1 MIDVVIIGGGAS
13 GMMAALSAGRQGY
26 KILLIEKN
34 NKLGKKILATGNG
47 RCNFTNVFASSKDYN
62 SDFVLGAFNVL
73 SVDDTIKLFDDLG
86 LMKLEEGQG
95 RCYPASEQAQSIMDV
110 IEEEL
115 TRLHVDILYEKEV
128 RLVTKNNGLFKLD
141 LTDSSS
147 LISKNVIVATG
158 GISLPQSGSTG
169 DGYTIAKTFGHSITS
184 LVPSL
189 TRLKLKHKYLKEM
202 SGVRFTNNLKLISDN
217 QVIYEVYD
225 DVIFNKTGISGLGIL
240 SLSKYANF
248 SVNNNKKTT
257 VVVRLVD
264 SNEDTLLNRFNTLSY
279 KTAFKSLVGLIN
291 KKLIIPVL
299 EEAGIKNYDKAVS
312 TLNKHEINKLIKILL
327 GFEFEV
333 IGSDGFDDAQVTSGG
348 VSLEEVNKT
357 TLESLIVEGLYFTG
371 EVLDID
377 GKSGGYNLQ
386 WAWSSGYLAGLLKKE
401 ISKHV

>member
-1 MIDVVIIGGGAS
+1 MVIIGGGAS

-26 KILLIEKN
+26 KTLLIEKN

-62 SDFVLGAFNVL
+62 SDFVLGALSVL
-73 SVDDTIKLFDDLG
+73 SVKDTLKLFDDLG

-115 TRLHVDILYEKEV
+115 KRLKVEILYEKEV

-141 LTDSSS
+141 FTDSSS

-189 TRLKLKHKYLKEM
+189 TRLKLKHQYLNEM

-217 QVIYEVYD
+217 QVIDEVYD

-240 SLSKYANF
+240 SLSKQANF
-248 SVNNNKKTT
+248 SVNANKKTT

-264 SNEDTLLNRFNTLSY
+264 SNQETLLKRFNRLSY
-279 KTAFKSLVGLIN
+279 KTVFNGLVGLIN

-299 EEAGIKNYDKAVS
+299 EEAGIKNYNRAVS
-312 TLNKHEINKLIKILL
+312 SLNKQEVKKLIKILL

-348 VSLEEVNKT
+348 VNLEEVNKT
-357 TLESLIVEGLYFTG
+357 TLESLLVEGLYFTG

-386 WAWSSGYLAGLLKKE
+386 WAWSSGFLAGLLKKE
-401 ISKHV
+401 IDKNV

>member
-1 MIDVVIIGGGAS
+1 MVIIGGGAS

-26 KILLIEKN
+26 KTLLIEKN

-62 SDFVLGAFNVL
+62 SDFVLGALSVL
-73 SVDDTIKLFDDLG
+73 SVKDTLKLFDDLG
-86 LMKLEEGQG
+86 LMKLEEGKG

-115 TRLHVDILYEKEV
+115 KRLKVEILYEKEV

-141 LTDSSS
+141 FTDSSS

-189 TRLKLKHKYLKEM
+189 TRLKLKHQYLNEM

-217 QVIYEVYD
+217 QVIDEVYD

-240 SLSKYANF
+240 SLSKQANF
-248 SVNNNKKTT
+248 SVNANKKTT

-264 SNEDTLLNRFNTLSY
+264 SNEETLLKRFNRLSY
-279 KTAFKSLVGLIN
+279 KTVFNGLVGLIN

-299 EEAGIKNYDKAVS
+299 EEAGIKNYNRAVS
-312 TLNKHEINKLIKILL
+312 SLNKQEVKKLIKILL

-348 VSLEEVNKT
+348 VNLEEVNKT
-357 TLESLIVEGLYFTG
+357 TLESLLVEGLYFTG

-401 ISKHV
+401 IDKNV

>member
-1 MIDVVIIGGGAS
+1 MVIIGGGAS

-26 KILLIEKN
+26 KTLLIEKN

-62 SDFVLGAFNVL
+62 SDFVLGALSVL
-73 SVDDTIKLFDDLG
+73 SVKDTLKLFDDLG

-115 TRLHVDILYEKEV
+115 KRLKVEILYEKEV

-141 LTDSSS
+141 FTDSSS
-147 LISKNVIVATG
+147 LISKNVIVSTG

-189 TRLKLKHKYLKEM
+189 TRLKLKHQYLNEM

-217 QVIYEVYD
+217 QVIDEVYD

-240 SLSKYANF
+240 SLSKQANF
-248 SVNNNKKTT
+248 SVNANKKTT

-264 SNEDTLLNRFNTLSY
+264 SNEETLLKRFNRLSY
-279 KTAFKSLVGLIN
+279 KTVFNGLVGLIN

-299 EEAGIKNYDKAVS
+299 EEAGIKNYNRAVS
-312 TLNKHEINKLIKILL
+312 SLNKQEVKKLIKILL

-348 VSLEEVNKT
+348 INLEEVNKT
-357 TLESLIVEGLYFTG
+357 TLESLLVEGLYFTG

-401 ISKHV
+401 IDKNV

>member
-1 MIDVVIIGGGAS
+1 
-13 GMMAALSAGRQGY
+13 
-26 KILLIEKN
+26 
-34 NKLGKKILATGNG
+34 
-47 RCNFTNVFASSKDYN
+47 
-62 SDFVLGAFNVL
+62 
-73 SVDDTIKLFDDLG
+73 
-86 LMKLEEGQG
+86 
-95 RCYPASEQAQSIMDV
+95 MDV

-115 TRLHVDILYEKEV
+115 KRLKVEILYEKEV

-141 LTDSSS
+141 FTDSSS

-189 TRLKLKHKYLKEM
+189 TRLKLKHQYLNEM

-217 QVIYEVYD
+217 QVIDEVYD

-240 SLSKYANF
+240 SLSKQANF
-248 SVNNNKKTT
+248 SVNANKKTT

-264 SNEDTLLNRFNTLSY
+264 SNEETLLKRFNRLSY
-279 KTAFKSLVGLIN
+279 KTVFNGLVGLIN

-299 EEAGIKNYDKAVS
+299 EEAGIKNYNRAVS
-312 TLNKHEINKLIKILL
+312 SLNKQEVKKLIKILL

-348 VSLEEVNKT
+348 VNLEEVNKT
-357 TLESLIVEGLYFTG
+357 TLESLLVEGLYFTG

-401 ISKHV
+401 IDKNV

>member
-1 MIDVVIIGGGAS
+1 MVIIGGGAS

-26 KILLIEKN
+26 KTLLIEKN

-62 SDFVLGAFNVL
+62 SDFVLGALSVL
-73 SVDDTIKLFDDLG
+73 SVKDTLKLFDDLG

-115 TRLHVDILYEKEV
+115 KRLKVEILYEKEV
-128 RLVTKNNGLFKLD
+128 RLVTKNSGLFKLD
-141 LTDSSS
+141 FTDSSS

-189 TRLKLKHKYLKEM
+189 TRLKLKHQYLNEM

-217 QVIYEVYD
+217 QVIDEVYD

-240 SLSKYANF
+240 SLSKQANF
-248 SVNNNKKTT
+248 SVNANKKTT

-264 SNEDTLLNRFNTLSY
+264 SNEETLLKRFNRLSY
-279 KTAFKSLVGLIN
+279 KTVFNGLVGLIN

-299 EEAGIKNYDKAVS
+299 EEAGIKNYNRAVS
-312 TLNKHEINKLIKILL
+312 SLNKQEVKKLIKILL

-348 VSLEEVNKT
+348 VNLEEVNKT
-357 TLESLIVEGLYFTG
+357 TLESLLVEGLYFTG

-401 ISKHV
+401 IVKNV

>member
-1 MIDVVIIGGGAS
+1 MVIIGGGAS

-26 KILLIEKN
+26 KTLLIEKN

-62 SDFVLGAFNVL
+62 SDFVLGALSVL
-73 SVDDTIKLFDDLG
+73 SVKDTLKLFDDLG
-86 LMKLEEGQG
+86 LMKHEEGQG

-115 TRLHVDILYEKEV
+115 KRLKVEILYEKEV

-141 LTDSSS
+141 FTDSSS

-169 DGYTIAKTFGHSITS
+169 DGYTIAKMFGHSITS

-189 TRLKLKHKYLKEM
+189 TRLKLKHQYLNEM

-217 QVIYEVYD
+217 QVIDEVYD

-240 SLSKYANF
+240 SLSKQANF
-248 SVNNNKKTT
+248 SVNANKKTT

-264 SNEDTLLNRFNTLSY
+264 SNEETLLKRFNRLSY
-279 KTAFKSLVGLIN
+279 KTVFNGLVGLIN

-299 EEAGIKNYDKAVS
+299 EEAGIKNYNRAVS
-312 TLNKHEINKLIKILL
+312 SLNKQEVKKLIKILL

-348 VSLEEVNKT
+348 VNLEEVNKT
-357 TLESLIVEGLYFTG
+357 TLESLLVEGLYFTG

-401 ISKHV
+401 IDKNV

>member
-1 MIDVVIIGGGAS
+1 MVIIGGGAS

-26 KILLIEKN
+26 KTLLIEKN

-62 SDFVLGAFNVL
+62 SDFVLGALSVL
-73 SVDDTIKLFDDLG
+73 SVKDTLKLFDDLG

-115 TRLHVDILYEKEV
+115 KRLKVEILYEKEV

-141 LTDSSS
+141 FTDSSS

-169 DGYTIAKTFGHSITS
+169 DGYMIAKTFGHSITS

-189 TRLKLKHKYLKEM
+189 TRLKLKHQYLNEM

-217 QVIYEVYD
+217 QVIDEVYD

-240 SLSKYANF
+240 SLSKQANF
-248 SVNNNKKTT
+248 SVNANKKTT

-264 SNEDTLLNRFNTLSY
+264 SNEETLLKRFNRLSY
-279 KTAFKSLVGLIN
+279 KTVFNGLVGLIN

-299 EEAGIKNYDKAVS
+299 EEAGIKNYNRAVS
-312 TLNKHEINKLIKILL
+312 SLNKQEVKKLIKILL

-348 VSLEEVNKT
+348 VNLEEVNKT
-357 TLESLIVEGLYFTG
+357 TLESLLVEGLYFTG

-401 ISKHV
+401 IDKNV

>member
-1 MIDVVIIGGGAS
+1 VVIIGGGAS

-26 KILLIEKN
+26 KTLLIEKN

-62 SDFVLGAFNVL
+62 SDFVLGALSVL
-73 SVDDTIKLFDDLG
+73 SVKDTLKLFDDLG

-115 TRLHVDILYEKEV
+115 KRLKVEILYEKEV

-141 LTDSSS
+141 FTDSSS

-189 TRLKLKHKYLKEM
+189 TRLKLKHQYLNEM

-217 QVIYEVYD
+217 QVIDEVYD

-240 SLSKYANF
+240 SLSKQANF
-248 SVNNNKKTT
+248 SVNANKKTT

-264 SNEDTLLNRFNTLSY
+264 SNEETLLKRFNRLAY
-279 KTAFKSLVGLIN
+279 KTVFNGLVGLIN

-299 EEAGIKNYDKAVS
+299 EEAGIKNYNRAVS
-312 TLNKHEINKLIKILL
+312 SLNKQEVKKLIKILL

-348 VSLEEVNKT
+348 VNLEEVNKT
-357 TLESLIVEGLYFTG
+357 TLESLLVEGLYFTG

-401 ISKHV
+401 IVKNV

>member
-1 MIDVVIIGGGAS
+1 MVIIGGGAS

-26 KILLIEKN
+26 KTLLIEKN

-62 SDFVLGAFNVL
+62 SDFVLGALSVL
-73 SVDDTIKLFDDLG
+73 SVKDTLKLFDDLG

-115 TRLHVDILYEKEV
+115 KRLKVEILYEKEV

-141 LTDSSS
+141 FTDSSS

-189 TRLKLKHKYLKEM
+189 TRLKLKHQYLNEM

-217 QVIYEVYD
+217 QVIDEVYD

-240 SLSKYANF
+240 SLSKQANF
-248 SVNNNKKTT
+248 SVNANKKTT

-264 SNEDTLLNRFNTLSY
+264 SNEETLLKRFNRLSY
-279 KTAFKSLVGLIN
+279 KTVFNGLVGLIN

-299 EEAGIKNYDKAVS
+299 EEAGIKNYNRAVS
-312 TLNKHEINKLIKILL
+312 SLNKQEVKKLIKILL

-348 VSLEEVNKT
+348 VNLEEVNKT
-357 TLESLIVEGLYFTG
+357 TLESLLVEGLYFTG

-386 WAWSSGYLAGLLKKE
+386 WAWSSGFLAGLLKKE
-401 ISKHV
+401 IDKNV

>member
-1 MIDVVIIGGGAS
+1 MVIIGGGAS

-26 KILLIEKN
+26 KTLLIEKN

-62 SDFVLGAFNVL
+62 SDFVLGALSVL
-73 SVDDTIKLFDDLG
+73 SVKDTLKLFDDLG

-115 TRLHVDILYEKEV
+115 KRLKVEILYEKEV

-141 LTDSSS
+141 FTDSSS

-169 DGYTIAKTFGHSITS
+169 DGYMIAKTFGHSITS

-189 TRLKLKHKYLKEM
+189 TRLKLKHQYLNEM

-217 QVIYEVYD
+217 QVIDEVYD

-240 SLSKYANF
+240 SLSKQANF
-248 SVNNNKKTT
+248 SVNANKKTT

-264 SNEDTLLNRFNTLSY
+264 SNEETLLKRFNRLAY
-279 KTAFKSLVGLIN
+279 KTVFNGLVGLIN

-299 EEAGIKNYDKAVS
+299 EEAGIKNYNRAVS
-312 TLNKHEINKLIKILL
+312 SLNKQEVKKLIKILL

-348 VSLEEVNKT
+348 VNLEEVNKT
-357 TLESLIVEGLYFTG
+357 TLESLLVEGLYFTG

-401 ISKHV
+401 IDKNV

>member
-1 MIDVVIIGGGAS
+1 MVIIGGGAS

-26 KILLIEKN
+26 KTLLIEKN

-62 SDFVLGAFNVL
+62 SDFVLGALSVL
-73 SVDDTIKLFDDLG
+73 SVKDTLKLFDDLG

-115 TRLHVDILYEKEV
+115 KRLKVEILYEKEV

-141 LTDSSS
+141 FTDSSS

-189 TRLKLKHKYLKEM
+189 TRLKLKHQYLNEM

-217 QVIYEVYD
+217 QVIDEVYD

-240 SLSKYANF
+240 SLSKQANF
-248 SVNNNKKTT
+248 SVNANKKTT

-264 SNEDTLLNRFNTLSY
+264 SNEETLLKRFNRLSY
-279 KTAFKSLVGLIN
+279 KTVFNGLVGLIN

-299 EEAGIKNYDKAVS
+299 EEAGIKNYNRAVS
-312 TLNKHEINKLIKILL
+312 SLNKQEVKKLIKILL

-348 VSLEEVNKT
+348 VNLEEVNKT
-357 TLESLIVEGLYFTG
+357 TLESLLVEGLYFTG

-401 ISKHV
+401 IDKNV

>member
-1 MIDVVIIGGGAS
+1 MVIIGGGAS

-26 KILLIEKN
+26 KTLLIEKN

-62 SDFVLGAFNVL
+62 SDFVLGALSVL
-73 SVDDTIKLFDDLG
+73 SVKDTLKLFDDLG

-115 TRLHVDILYEKEV
+115 KRLKVEILYEKEV

-141 LTDSSS
+141 FTDSSS

-169 DGYTIAKTFGHSITS
+169 DGYTIAKMFGHSITS

-189 TRLKLKHKYLKEM
+189 TRLKLKHQYLNEM

-217 QVIYEVYD
+217 QVIDEVYD

-240 SLSKYANF
+240 SLSKQANF
-248 SVNNNKKTT
+248 SVNANKKTT

-264 SNEDTLLNRFNTLSY
+264 SNEETLLKRFNRLSY
-279 KTAFKSLVGLIN
+279 KTVFNGLVGLIN

-299 EEAGIKNYDKAVS
+299 EEAGIKNYNRAVS
-312 TLNKHEINKLIKILL
+312 SLNKQEVKKLIKILL

-348 VSLEEVNKT
+348 INLEEVNKT
-357 TLESLIVEGLYFTG
+357 TLESLLVEGLYFTG

-401 ISKHV
+401 IDKNV

>member
-1 MIDVVIIGGGAS
+1 
-13 GMMAALSAGRQGY
+13 MMAALSAGRQGY
-26 KILLIEKN
+26 KTLLIEKN

-62 SDFVLGAFNVL
+62 SDFVLGALSVL
-73 SVDDTIKLFDDLG
+73 SVKDTLKLFDDLG

-115 TRLHVDILYEKEV
+115 KRLKVEILYEKEV

-141 LTDSSS
+141 FTDSSS

-189 TRLKLKHKYLKEM
+189 TRLKLKHQYLNEM

-217 QVIYEVYD
+217 QVIDEVYD

-240 SLSKYANF
+240 SLSKQANF
-248 SVNNNKKTT
+248 SVNANKKTT

-264 SNEDTLLNRFNTLSY
+264 SNEETLLKRFNRLSY
-279 KTAFKSLVGLIN
+279 KTVFNGLVGLIN

-299 EEAGIKNYDKAVS
+299 EEAGIKNYNRAVS
-312 TLNKHEINKLIKILL
+312 SLNKQEVKKLIKILL

-348 VSLEEVNKT
+348 VNLEEVNKT
-357 TLESLIVEGLYFTG
+357 TLESLLVEGLYFTG

-401 ISKHV
+401 IDKNV

>member
-1 MIDVVIIGGGAS
+1 MVIIGGGAS

-26 KILLIEKN
+26 KTLLIEKN

-62 SDFVLGAFNVL
+62 SDFVLGALSVL
-73 SVDDTIKLFDDLG
+73 SVKDTLKLFDDLG

-115 TRLHVDILYEKEV
+115 KRLKVEILYEKEV

-141 LTDSSS
+141 FTDSSS

-169 DGYTIAKTFGHSITS
+169 DGYMIAKTFGHSITS

-189 TRLKLKHKYLKEM
+189 TRLKLKHQYLNEM

-217 QVIYEVYD
+217 QVIDEVYD

-240 SLSKYANF
+240 SLSKQANF
-248 SVNNNKKTT
+248 SVNANKKTT

-264 SNEDTLLNRFNTLSY
+264 SNQETLLKRFNRLSY
-279 KTAFKSLVGLIN
+279 KTVFNGLVGLIN

-299 EEAGIKNYDKAVS
+299 EEAGIKNYNRAVS
-312 TLNKHEINKLIKILL
+312 SLNKQEVKKLIKILL

-348 VSLEEVNKT
+348 VNLEEVNKT
-357 TLESLIVEGLYFTG
+357 TLESLLVEGLYFTG

-386 WAWSSGYLAGLLKKE
+386 WAWSSGFLAGLLKKE
-401 ISKHV
+401 IDKNV

>member
-1 MIDVVIIGGGAS
+1 MVIIGGGAS

-26 KILLIEKN
+26 KTLLIEKN

-62 SDFVLGAFNVL
+62 SDFVLGALSVL
-73 SVDDTIKLFDDLG
+73 SVKDTLKLFDDLG

-115 TRLHVDILYEKEV
+115 KRLKVEILYEKEV

-141 LTDSSS
+141 FTDSSS

-189 TRLKLKHKYLKEM
+189 TRLKLKHQYLNEM

-217 QVIYEVYD
+217 QVIDEVYD

-240 SLSKYANF
+240 SLSKQANF
-248 SVNNNKKTT
+248 SVNANKKTT

-264 SNEDTLLNRFNTLSY
+264 SNEETLLKRFNRLSY
-279 KTAFKSLVGLIN
+279 KTVFNGLVGLIN

-299 EEAGIKNYDKAVS
+299 EEAGIKNYNRAVS
-312 TLNKHEINKLIKILL
+312 SLNKQEVKKLIKILL

-348 VSLEEVNKT
+348 INLEEVNKT
-357 TLESLIVEGLYFTG
+357 TLESLLVEGLYFTG

-401 ISKHV
+401 IDKNV

>member
-1 MIDVVIIGGGAS
+1 VVIIGGGAS

-26 KILLIEKN
+26 KTLLIEKN

-62 SDFVLGAFNVL
+62 SDFVLGALSVL
-73 SVDDTIKLFDDLG
+73 SVKDTLKLFDDLG

-115 TRLHVDILYEKEV
+115 KRLKVEILYEKEV

-141 LTDSSS
+141 FTDSSS

-189 TRLKLKHKYLKEM
+189 TRLKLKHQYLNEM

-217 QVIYEVYD
+217 QVIDEVYD

-240 SLSKYANF
+240 SLSKQANF
-248 SVNNNKKTT
+248 SVNANKKTT

-264 SNEDTLLNRFNTLSY
+264 SNEETLLKRFNRLSY
-279 KTAFKSLVGLIN
+279 KTVFNGLVGLIN

-299 EEAGIKNYDKAVS
+299 EEAGIKNYNRAVS
-312 TLNKHEINKLIKILL
+312 SLNKQEVKKLIKILL

-348 VSLEEVNKT
+348 VNLEEVNKT
-357 TLESLIVEGLYFTG
+357 TLESLLVEGLYFTG

-401 ISKHV
+401 IDKNV

>member
-1 MIDVVIIGGGAS
+1 MVIIGGGAS

-26 KILLIEKN
+26 KTLLIEKN

-62 SDFVLGAFNVL
+62 SDFVLGALSVL
-73 SVDDTIKLFDDLG
+73 SVKDTLKLFDDLG

-115 TRLHVDILYEKEV
+115 KRLKVEILYEKEV

-141 LTDSSS
+141 FTDSSS
-147 LISKNVIVATG
+147 LISKNVIVSTG

-189 TRLKLKHKYLKEM
+189 TRLKLKHQYLNEM

-217 QVIYEVYD
+217 QVIDEVYD

-240 SLSKYANF
+240 SLSKQANF
-248 SVNNNKKTT
+248 SVNANKKTT

-264 SNEDTLLNRFNTLSY
+264 SNEETLLKRFNRLSY
-279 KTAFKSLVGLIN
+279 KTVFNGLVGLIN

-299 EEAGIKNYDKAVS
+299 EEAGIKNYNRAVS
-312 TLNKHEINKLIKILL
+312 SLNKQEVKKLIKILL

-348 VSLEEVNKT
+348 VNLEEVNKT
-357 TLESLIVEGLYFTG
+357 TLESLLVEGLYFTG

-401 ISKHV
+401 IDKNV

>member
-1 MIDVVIIGGGAS
+1 MVIIGGGAS

-26 KILLIEKN
+26 KTLLIEKN

-62 SDFVLGAFNVL
+62 SDFVLGALSVL
-73 SVDDTIKLFDDLG
+73 SVKDTLKLFDDLG

-115 TRLHVDILYEKEV
+115 KRLKVDILYEKEV

-141 LTDSSS
+141 FTDSSS

-189 TRLKLKHKYLKEM
+189 TRLKLKHQYLNEM

-217 QVIYEVYD
+217 QVIDEVYD

-240 SLSKYANF
+240 SLSKQANF
-248 SVNNNKKTT
+248 SVNANKKTT
-257 VVVRLVD
+257 VKVRLVD
-264 SNEDTLLNRFNTLSY
+264 SNEETLLKRFNRLSY
-279 KTAFKSLVGLIN
+279 KTVFNGLVGLIN

-299 EEAGIKNYDKAVS
+299 EEAGIKNYNRAVS
-312 TLNKHEINKLIKILL
+312 SLNKQEVKKLIKILL

-348 VSLEEVNKT
+348 VNLEEVNKT
-357 TLESLIVEGLYFTG
+357 TLESLLVEGLYFTG

-401 ISKHV
+401 IDKNV

>member
-1 MIDVVIIGGGAS
+1 MVIIGGGAS

-26 KILLIEKN
+26 KTLLVEKN

-62 SDFVLGAFNVL
+62 SDFVLGALSVL
-73 SVDDTIKLFDDLG
+73 SVKDTLKLFDDLG

-115 TRLHVDILYEKEV
+115 KRLKVEILYEKEV

-141 LTDSSS
+141 FTDSSS

-189 TRLKLKHKYLKEM
+189 TRLKLKHQYLNEM

-217 QVIYEVYD
+217 QVIDEVYD

-240 SLSKYANF
+240 SLSKQANF
-248 SVNNNKKTT
+248 SVNANKKTT

-264 SNEDTLLNRFNTLSY
+264 SNEETLLKRFNRLSY
-279 KTAFKSLVGLIN
+279 KTVFNGLVGLIN

-299 EEAGIKNYDKAVS
+299 EEAGIKNYNRAVS
-312 TLNKHEINKLIKILL
+312 SLNKQEVKKLIKILL

-348 VSLEEVNKT
+348 VNLEEVNKT
-357 TLESLIVEGLYFTG
+357 TLESLLVEGLYFTG

-401 ISKHV
+401 IVKNV

>member
-1 MIDVVIIGGGAS
+1 MVIIGGGAS

-26 KILLIEKN
+26 KTLLIEKN

-62 SDFVLGAFNVL
+62 SDFVLGALSVL
-73 SVDDTIKLFDDLG
+73 SVKDTLKLFDDLG

-115 TRLHVDILYEKEV
+115 KRLKVEILYEKEV

-141 LTDSSS
+141 FTDSSS

-189 TRLKLKHKYLKEM
+189 TRLKLKHQYLNEM

-217 QVIYEVYD
+217 QVIDEVYD

-240 SLSKYANF
+240 SLSKQANF
-248 SVNNNKKTT
+248 SVNANKKTT

-264 SNEDTLLNRFNTLSY
+264 SNEETLLKRFNRLAY
-279 KTAFKSLVGLIN
+279 KTVFNGLVGLIN

-299 EEAGIKNYDKAVS
+299 EEAGIKNYNRAVS
-312 TLNKHEINKLIKILL
+312 SLNKQEVKKLIKILL

-348 VSLEEVNKT
+348 VNLEEVNKT
-357 TLESLIVEGLYFTG
+357 TLESLLVEGLYFTG

-401 ISKHV
+401 IDKNV

>member
-1 MIDVVIIGGGAS
+1 MVIIGGGAS

-26 KILLIEKN
+26 KTLLIEKN

-62 SDFVLGAFNVL
+62 SDFVLGALSVL
-73 SVDDTIKLFDDLG
+73 SVKDTLKLFDDLG

-115 TRLHVDILYEKEV
+115 KRLKVEILYEKEV

-141 LTDSSS
+141 FTDSSS

-189 TRLKLKHKYLKEM
+189 TRLKLKHQYLNEM

-217 QVIYEVYD
+217 QVIDEVYD

-240 SLSKYANF
+240 SLSKQANF
-248 SVNNNKKTT
+248 SVNANKKTT

-264 SNEDTLLNRFNTLSY
+264 SNEETLLKRFNRLAY
-279 KTAFKSLVGLIN
+279 KTVFNGLVGLIN

-299 EEAGIKNYDKAVS
+299 EEAGIKNYNRAVS
-312 TLNKHEINKLIKILL
+312 SLNKQEVKKLIKILL

-348 VSLEEVNKT
+348 INLEEVNKT
-357 TLESLIVEGLYFTG
+357 TLESLLVEGLYFTG

-401 ISKHV
+401 IVKNV

>member
-1 MIDVVIIGGGAS
+1 MVIIGGGAS

-26 KILLIEKN
+26 KTLLIEKN

-62 SDFVLGAFNVL
+62 SDFVLGALSVL
-73 SVDDTIKLFDDLG
+73 SVKDTLKLFDDLG

-115 TRLHVDILYEKEV
+115 KRLKVEILYEKEV

-141 LTDSSS
+141 FTDSSS
-147 LISKNVIVATG
+147 LISKNVIVSTG

-189 TRLKLKHKYLKEM
+189 TRLKLKHQYLNEM

-217 QVIYEVYD
+217 QVIDEVYD

-240 SLSKYANF
+240 SLSKQANF
-248 SVNNNKKTT
+248 SVNANKKTT

-264 SNEDTLLNRFNTLSY
+264 SNEETLLKRFNRLSY
-279 KTAFKSLVGLIN
+279 KTVFNGLVGLIN

-299 EEAGIKNYDKAVS
+299 EEAGIKNYNRAVS
-312 TLNKHEINKLIKILL
+312 SLNKQEVKKLIKILL

-348 VSLEEVNKT
+348 VNLEEVNKT
-357 TLESLIVEGLYFTG
+357 TLESLLVEGLYFTG

-401 ISKHV
+401 IVKNV

>member
-1 MIDVVIIGGGAS
+1 VVIIGGGAS

-26 KILLIEKN
+26 KTLLIEKN

-62 SDFVLGAFNVL
+62 SDFVLGALSVL
-73 SVDDTIKLFDDLG
+73 SVKDTLKLFDDLG

-115 TRLHVDILYEKEV
+115 KRLKVEILYEKEV

-141 LTDSSS
+141 FTDSSS

-189 TRLKLKHKYLKEM
+189 TRLKLKHQYLNEM

-217 QVIYEVYD
+217 QVIDEVYD

-240 SLSKYANF
+240 SLSKQANF
-248 SVNNNKKTT
+248 SVNANKKTT

-264 SNEDTLLNRFNTLSY
+264 SNQETLLKRFNRLSY
-279 KTAFKSLVGLIN
+279 KTVFNGLVGLIN

-299 EEAGIKNYDKAVS
+299 EEAGIKNYNRAVS
-312 TLNKHEINKLIKILL
+312 SLNKQEVKKLIKILL

-348 VSLEEVNKT
+348 VNLEEVNKT
-357 TLESLIVEGLYFTG
+357 TLESLLVEGLYFTG

-386 WAWSSGYLAGLLKKE
+386 WAWSSGFLAGLLKKE
-401 ISKHV
+401 IDKNV

>member
-1 MIDVVIIGGGAS
+1 
-13 GMMAALSAGRQGY
+13 MMAALSAGRQGY
-26 KILLIEKN
+26 KTLLIEKN

-62 SDFVLGAFNVL
+62 SDFVLGALSVL
-73 SVDDTIKLFDDLG
+73 SVKDTLKLFDDLG

-115 TRLHVDILYEKEV
+115 KRLKVEILYEKEV

-141 LTDSSS
+141 FTDSSS

-189 TRLKLKHKYLKEM
+189 TRLKLKHQYLNEM

-217 QVIYEVYD
+217 QVIDEVYD

-240 SLSKYANF
+240 SLSKQANF
-248 SVNNNKKTT
+248 SVNANKKTT

-264 SNEDTLLNRFNTLSY
+264 SNEETLLKRFNRLAY
-279 KTAFKSLVGLIN
+279 KTVFNGLVGLIN

-299 EEAGIKNYDKAVS
+299 EEAGIKNYNRAVS
-312 TLNKHEINKLIKILL
+312 SLNKQEVKKLIKILL

-348 VSLEEVNKT
+348 VNLEEVNKT
-357 TLESLIVEGLYFTG
+357 TLESLLVEGLYFTG

-401 ISKHV
+401 IVKNV

>member
-1 MIDVVIIGGGAS
+1 VVIIGGGAS

-26 KILLIEKN
+26 KTLLIEKN

-62 SDFVLGAFNVL
+62 SDFVLGALSVL
-73 SVDDTIKLFDDLG
+73 SVKDTLKLFDDLG

-115 TRLHVDILYEKEV
+115 KRLKVEILYEKEV

-141 LTDSSS
+141 FTDSSS
-147 LISKNVIVATG
+147 LISKNVIVSTG

-189 TRLKLKHKYLKEM
+189 TRLKLKHQYLNEM

-217 QVIYEVYD
+217 QVIDEVYD

-240 SLSKYANF
+240 SLSKQANF
-248 SVNNNKKTT
+248 SVNANKKTT

-264 SNEDTLLNRFNTLSY
+264 SNEETLLKRFNRLSY
-279 KTAFKSLVGLIN
+279 KTVFNGLVGLIN

-299 EEAGIKNYDKAVS
+299 EEAGIKNYNRAVS
-312 TLNKHEINKLIKILL
+312 SLNKQEVKKLIKILL

-348 VSLEEVNKT
+348 INLEEVNKT
-357 TLESLIVEGLYFTG
+357 TLESLLVEGLYFTG

-401 ISKHV
+401 IDKNV

>member
-1 MIDVVIIGGGAS
+1 MVIIGGGAS

-26 KILLIEKN
+26 KTLLIEKN

-62 SDFVLGAFNVL
+62 SDFVLGALSVL
-73 SVDDTIKLFDDLG
+73 SVKDTLKLFDDLG

-115 TRLHVDILYEKEV
+115 KRLKVEILYEKEV

-141 LTDSSS
+141 FTDSSS

-189 TRLKLKHKYLKEM
+189 TRLKLKHQYLNEM

-217 QVIYEVYD
+217 QVIDEVYD

-240 SLSKYANF
+240 SLSKQANF
-248 SVNNNKKTT
+248 SVNANKKTT

-264 SNEDTLLNRFNTLSY
+264 SNEETLLKRFNRLSY
-279 KTAFKSLVGLIN
+279 KTVFNGLVGLIN

-299 EEAGIKNYDKAVS
+299 EEAGIKNYNRAVS
-312 TLNKHEINKLIKILL
+312 SLNKQEVKKLIKILL

-348 VSLEEVNKT
+348 INLEEVNKT
-357 TLESLIVEGLYFTG
+357 TLESLLVEGLYFTG

-401 ISKHV
+401 IVKNV

>member
-1 MIDVVIIGGGAS
+1 MVIIGGGAS

-26 KILLIEKN
+26 KTLLIEKN

-62 SDFVLGAFNVL
+62 SDFVLGALSVL
-73 SVDDTIKLFDDLG
+73 SVKDTLKLFDDLG

-115 TRLHVDILYEKEV
+115 KRLKVDILYEKEV

-141 LTDSSS
+141 FTDSSS

-169 DGYTIAKTFGHSITS
+169 DGYMIAKTFGHSITS

-189 TRLKLKHKYLKEM
+189 TRLKLKHQYLNEM

-217 QVIYEVYD
+217 QVIDEVYD

-240 SLSKYANF
+240 SLSKQANF
-248 SVNNNKKTT
+248 SVNANKKTT

-264 SNEDTLLNRFNTLSY
+264 SNEETLLKRFNRLSY
-279 KTAFKSLVGLIN
+279 KTVFNGLVGLIN

-299 EEAGIKNYDKAVS
+299 EEAGIKNYNRAVS
-312 TLNKHEINKLIKILL
+312 SLNKQEVKKLIKILL

-348 VSLEEVNKT
+348 VNLEEVNKT
-357 TLESLIVEGLYFTG
+357 TLESLLVEGLYFTG

-401 ISKHV
+401 IDKNV

>member
-1 MIDVVIIGGGAS
+1 MVIIGGGAS

-26 KILLIEKN
+26 KTLLIEKN

-62 SDFVLGAFNVL
+62 SDFVLGALSVL
-73 SVDDTIKLFDDLG
+73 SVKDTLKLFDDLG

-115 TRLHVDILYEKEV
+115 KRLKVEILYEKEV

-141 LTDSSS
+141 FTDSSS

-169 DGYTIAKTFGHSITS
+169 DGYMIAKTFGHSITS

-189 TRLKLKHKYLKEM
+189 TRLKLKHQYLNEM

-217 QVIYEVYD
+217 QVIDEVYD

-240 SLSKYANF
+240 SLSKQANF
-248 SVNNNKKTT
+248 SVNANKKTT

-264 SNEDTLLNRFNTLSY
+264 SNEETLLKRFNRLSY
-279 KTAFKSLVGLIN
+279 KTVFNGLVGLIN

-299 EEAGIKNYDKAVS
+299 EEAGIKNYNRAVS
-312 TLNKHEINKLIKILL
+312 SLNKQEVKKLIKILL

-348 VSLEEVNKT
+348 VNLEEVNKT
-357 TLESLIVEGLYFTG
+357 TLESLLVEGLYFTG

-401 ISKHV
+401 IVKNV

>member
-1 MIDVVIIGGGAS
+1 VVIIGGGAS

-26 KILLIEKN
+26 KTLLIEKN

-62 SDFVLGAFNVL
+62 SDFVLGALSVL
-73 SVDDTIKLFDDLG
+73 SVKDTLKLFDDLG
-86 LMKLEEGQG
+86 LMKHEEGQG

-115 TRLHVDILYEKEV
+115 KRLKVEILYEKEV

-141 LTDSSS
+141 FTDSSS

-169 DGYTIAKTFGHSITS
+169 DGYTIAKMFGHSITS

-189 TRLKLKHKYLKEM
+189 TRLKLKHQYLNEM

-217 QVIYEVYD
+217 QVIDEVYD

-240 SLSKYANF
+240 SLSKQANF
-248 SVNNNKKTT
+248 SVNANKKTT

-264 SNEDTLLNRFNTLSY
+264 SNEETLLKRFNRLSY
-279 KTAFKSLVGLIN
+279 KTVFNGLVGLIN

-299 EEAGIKNYDKAVS
+299 EEAGIKNYNRAVS
-312 TLNKHEINKLIKILL
+312 SLNKQEVKKLIKILL

-348 VSLEEVNKT
+348 VNLEEVNKT
-357 TLESLIVEGLYFTG
+357 TLESLLVEGLYFTG

-401 ISKHV
+401 IDKNV

>member
-1 MIDVVIIGGGAS
+1 MVIIGGGAS

-26 KILLIEKN
+26 KTLLIEKN

-62 SDFVLGAFNVL
+62 SDFVLGALSVL
-73 SVDDTIKLFDDLG
+73 SVKDTLKLFDDLG

-115 TRLHVDILYEKEV
+115 KRLKVEILYEKEV

-141 LTDSSS
+141 FTDSSS

-189 TRLKLKHKYLKEM
+189 TRLKLKHQYLNEM

-217 QVIYEVYD
+217 QVIDEVYD

-240 SLSKYANF
+240 SLSKQANF
-248 SVNNNKKTT
+248 SVNANKKTT

-264 SNEDTLLNRFNTLSY
+264 SNEETLLKRFNRLSY
-279 KTAFKSLVGLIN
+279 KTVFNGLVGLIN

-299 EEAGIKNYDKAVS
+299 EEAGIKNYNRAVS
-312 TLNKHEINKLIKILL
+312 SLNKQEVKKLIKILL

-348 VSLEEVNKT
+348 VNLEEVNKT
-357 TLESLIVEGLYFTG
+357 TLESLLVEGLYFTG

-401 ISKHV
+401 IVKNV

>member
-1 MIDVVIIGGGAS
+1 MVIIGGGAS

-26 KILLIEKN
+26 KTLLIEKN

-62 SDFVLGAFNVL
+62 SDFVLGALSVL
-73 SVDDTIKLFDDLG
+73 SVKDTLKLFDDLG

-115 TRLHVDILYEKEV
+115 KRLKVEILYEKEV

-141 LTDSSS
+141 FTDSSS

-189 TRLKLKHKYLKEM
+189 TRLKLKHQYLNEM

-217 QVIYEVYD
+217 QVIDEVYD

-240 SLSKYANF
+240 SLSKQANF
-248 SVNNNKKTT
+248 SVNANKKTT

-264 SNEDTLLNRFNTLSY
+264 SNEETLLKRFNRLSY
-279 KTAFKSLVGLIN
+279 KTVFNGLVGLIN

-299 EEAGIKNYDKAVS
+299 EEAGIKNYNRAVS
-312 TLNKHEINKLIKILL
+312 SLNKQEVKKLIKILL

-333 IGSDGFDDAQVTSGG
+333 IGSGGFDDAQVTSGG
-348 VSLEEVNKT
+348 INLEEVNKT
-357 TLESLIVEGLYFTG
+357 TLESLLVEGLYFTG

-401 ISKHV
+401 IVKNV